1 MFFVVLNILLFHPAC
16 ACIIFSLSLLYTRT
30 GHSRESGTG
39 VGWVGWEFV
48 LGPFCNF

>member
-16 ACIIFSLSLLYTRT
+16 ASIIFSLSLLYRT

-39 VGWVGWEFV
+39 VGWVGMGVCARAV
-48 LGPFCNF
+48 L